1 MSKLLFIC
9 SRNQWRSLTAEKIF
23 EHLEGYQVRSVG
35 TEENARIKVT
45 AGHIGWGDIIF
56 VMEKKHKSK
65 IQSKFNEE
73 LLGKTIICL
82 NIPDDYG
89 FMDEELIGLLES
101 SVSEYIE
108 IT

>member
-23 EHLEGYQVRSVG
+23 EHLEQYQVRSAG

-45 AGHIGWGDIIF
+45 AGHIGWADLIF

-65 IQSKFNEE
+65 IQAKFNHE
-73 LLGKTIICL
+73 LIGKQVICL
-82 NIPDDYG
+82 NIPDDYS

-108 IT
+108 LT

>member
-1 MSKLLFIC
+1 
-9 SRNQWRSLTAEKIF
+9 
-23 EHLEGYQVRSVG
+23 
-35 TEENARIKVT
+35 
-45 AGHIGWGDIIF
+45 
-56 VMEKKHKSK
+56 
-65 IQSKFNEE
+65 
-73 LLGKTIICL
+73 L